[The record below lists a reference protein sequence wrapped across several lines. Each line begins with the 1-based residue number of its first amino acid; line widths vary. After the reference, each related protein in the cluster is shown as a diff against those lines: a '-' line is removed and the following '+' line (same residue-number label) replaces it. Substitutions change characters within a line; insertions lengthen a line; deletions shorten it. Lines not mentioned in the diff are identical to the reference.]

1 MNFAPDLQNVYACF
15 TKQVKGITGLLLW
28 TLDLSVKFTCDEL
41 NSTSDVVNTY
51 DHFLIVL

>member
-1 MNFAPDLQNVYACF
+1 MKFAPDLQNVYACF

-28 TLDLSVKFTCDEL
+28 TLDFSVKFTCDKL